1 MPLEKVSQF
10 GFTVLSVFFQ
20 VLLGFTGFYRVLPG
34 FIEFYRVSMLLETV
48 TSKKKKR

>member
-10 GFTVLSVFFQ
+10 GFTVLSVFFP
-20 VLLGFTGFYRVLPG
+20 GFTGFYWVLPG